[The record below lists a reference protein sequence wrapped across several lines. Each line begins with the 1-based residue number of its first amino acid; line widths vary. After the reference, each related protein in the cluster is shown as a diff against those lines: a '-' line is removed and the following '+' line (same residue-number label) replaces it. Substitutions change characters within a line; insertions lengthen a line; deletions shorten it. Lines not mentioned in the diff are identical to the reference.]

1 MTASIAYREPGL
13 APLATAPLKEAS
25 IRNLKIALGL
35 TVALCGLGLG
45 LFRATGGIADR
56 KFQMKLPPVSQI
68 DTIHVHLPPMP
79 PSLKGETAA
88 PVVPKWETLPAIGVP
103 VPVPKEEA
111 DAEATATED
120 ELVLANALKDT
131 FPSGMLVNVAPP
143 KDELPGPGD
152 YVFHDAD
159 PVPMVMPPPEYPAI
173 ARQAGIQGT
182 VIVQLLVDLDGS
194 VMKTRVAGSSKNEAL
209 DEAAEKGA
217 GRFKFIPG
225 KQGNKPV
232 RVWVSMPIVFRL
244 EN

>member
-1 MTASIAYREPGL
+1 MTASVAYREPGL
-13 APLATAPLKEAS
+13 VPLATAPLKEAS

-45 LFRATGGIADR
+45 LFKATGAIADR
-56 KFQMKLPPVSQI
+56 KPQMKLPPVSPN
-68 DTIHVHLPPMP
+68 DTIHVRLPMP
-79 PSLKGETAA
+79 PSLKGETAP
-88 PVVPKWETLPAIGVP
+88 PVVPKLETLPAIGVP

-111 DAEATATED
+111 NAEATATED
-120 ELVLANALKDT
+120 ELALANASKDT
-131 FPSGMLVNVAPP
+131 FTSRALVNVAPP

-152 YVFHDAD
+152 YVFHDAE
-159 PVPMVMPPPEYPAI
+159 PVPIVMPQPEYPAI
-173 ARQAGIQGT
+173 PRQAGIQGT

-194 VMKTRVAGSSKNEAL
+194 VMKARVVGSSKNEAL

-217 GRFKFIPG
+217 ERFKFIPA